1 MAKGIF
7 NDKRRNFGS
16 VILPFEPLSE
26 PKNLKTITA
35 QPLEHDVRFRRD
47 TSAQVT
53 SRWVGRVSVSL
64 QPYGTTIWQGP
75 DFGRGSPP

>member
-26 PKNLKTITA
+26 PKNLLTITA
-35 QPLEHDVRFRRD
+35 QPLKKHDVRFRGD

-53 SRWVGRVSVSL
+53 SRWVGRDILVSV
-64 QPYGTTIWQGP
+64 QP
-75 DFGRGSPP
+75 